1 MSLLLTGAKTAVIA
15 GTEMAIIEI
24 YTQEAYTIPFAFTDN
39 QGNPIDCTVPT
50 LWTVTPTAKWYTCDV
65 TYSEP
70 DLISPANTTVIIEN
84 ILEVDPQPSQPAN
97 LVANFTNASIGTG
110 YLYIPSD
117 MSGQTANTTVTLNQT
132 NSLLAIVTLEVLRED
147 VVSGYDDIS
156 REPIGLI
163 IRYQ

>member
-65 TYSEP
+65 TYNEP

-110 YLYIPSD
+110 YLYIRSI
-117 MSGQTANTTVTLNQT
+117 A
-132 NSLLAIVTLEVLRED
+132 
-147 VVSGYDDIS
+147 
-156 REPIGLI
+156 
-163 IRYQ
+163 